1 MGEQNKP
8 LSAVMNARAAGPDVW
23 HLQPEIE
30 ARIRRKALEEA
41 AALLDAQ
48 VARYDAMQA
57 IAFDDRRSCYREVV
71 AAMADAIRAL

>member
-8 LSAVMNARAAGPDVW
+8 LSAVMNARAAGPDGW